1 MWVDYCSYIYIV
13 ILNNYL
19 FIGVVQCM
27 PRIESISTSSGVGGK
42 EGLPIS
48 DTIILESLHCYLY
61 LAVDNHAT
69 KILTTILCT
78 AQQQQQQHREVVDP
92 ICCVVSDMNSKLH
105 IKRLYRFYAYLISS
119 LYCYSSSGGI
129 FLPEGDV
136 MAGSTYIFIMPIN
149 FILLFERFNKP

>member
-1 MWVDYCSYIYIV
+1 MNNIMWVDYCSYIYIV

-69 KILTTILCT
+69 KILTTFLCT
-78 AQQQQQQHREVVDP
+78 AAAAASRGSRSHMLCSVWYEFQTTYQTVIQ
-92 ICCVVSDMNSKLH
+92 
-105 IKRLYRFYAYLISS
+105 
-119 LYCYSSSGGI
+119 
-129 FLPEGDV
+129 FLCIPNIIIV
-136 MAGSTYIFIMPIN
+136 
-149 FILLFERFNKP
+149 LLQ

>member
-1 MWVDYCSYIYIV
+1 MNKFCLHSTSWILPAQYIMNNIMWVDYCSYIYIV

-69 KILTTILCT
+69 KILTTFLCT
-78 AQQQQQQHREVVDP
+78 AAAAASRGSRSHMLCSVWYEFQTTYQTVIQ
-92 ICCVVSDMNSKLH
+92 
-105 IKRLYRFYAYLISS
+105 
-119 LYCYSSSGGI
+119 
-129 FLPEGDV
+129 FLCIPNIIIV
-136 MAGSTYIFIMPIN
+136 
-149 FILLFERFNKP
+149 LLQ

>member
-69 KILTTILCT
+69 KILTTFLCT
-78 AQQQQQQHREVVDP
+78 SAADP

-105 IKRLYRFYAYLISS
+105 IKRLYSFYAYLISS

-136 MAGSTYIFIMPIN
+136 MAGSTYTFIMPIN